1 MSLQTVFQA
10 QLYSSAIS
18 IMISIEGNDLAGNY
32 GRAFGL
38 GFFSVTLS
46 AAATYIA
53 GTSCVFFAVLAYKEE
68 ARNIPEF
75 LLKPAASA
83 ILSVSLAFLSA
94 CCFILGVFY
103 FLLAYSS
110 ILKDIFLTCAAVCLC
125 FLTPPALGLVVAL
138 YKATM
143 S

>member
-103 FLLAYSS
+103 FLWH
-110 ILKDIFLTCAAVCLC
+110 IVQF
-125 FLTPPALGLVVAL
+125 
-138 YKATM
+138 
-143 S
+143 